1 MNEFITLFV
10 LAVGLSMD
18 AFAVAVCKGLAMK
31 KMSWKNAVIVG
42 LWFGTFQALMP
53 VIGYFLGVSFA
64 DRIKSVDHWI
74 AFVLLALI
82 GGNMIREAFG
92 KEEERASADLDVK
105 TMFIMAVATS
115 IDALAVGV
123 TFAFL
128 NQNMPLA
135 VSLIGVTTFML
146 SMLGVK
152 VGNLFGVKYKSKAEF
167 IGGLILILLGAKILL
182 KHLGIISI

>member
-1 MNEFITLFV
+1 
-10 LAVGLSMD
+10 
-18 AFAVAVCKGLAMK
+18 
-31 KMSWKNAVIVG
+31 
-42 LWFGTFQALMP
+42 
-53 VIGYFLGVSFA
+53 
-64 DRIKSVDHWI
+64 
-74 AFVLLALI
+74 
-82 GGNMIREAFG
+82 
-92 KEEERASADLDVK
+92 
-105 TMFIMAVATS
+105 MAVATS

-182 KHLGIISI
+182 ENDKI

>member
-64 DRIKSVDHWI
+64 DRIKCVDHWI

-182 KHLGIISI
+182 EHLGIISI

>member
-167 IGGLILILLGAKILL
+167 IRGLILILLGAKILL
-182 KHLGIISI
+182 EHLGIISI

>member
-1 MNEFITLFV
+1 
-10 LAVGLSMD
+10 
-18 AFAVAVCKGLAMK
+18 
-31 KMSWKNAVIVG
+31 
-42 LWFGTFQALMP
+42 MP

-182 KHLGIISI
+182 EHLGIISI

>member
-64 DRIKSVDHWI
+64 DSIKSVDHWI

-182 KHLGIISI
+182 EHLGIISI

>member
-128 NQNMPLA
+128 DQNMPLA

-182 KHLGIISI
+182 EYLGIISI

>member
-1 MNEFITLFV
+1 
-10 LAVGLSMD
+10 
-18 AFAVAVCKGLAMK
+18 
-31 KMSWKNAVIVG
+31 
-42 LWFGTFQALMP
+42 
-53 VIGYFLGVSFA
+53 
-64 DRIKSVDHWI
+64 
-74 AFVLLALI
+74 
-82 GGNMIREAFG
+82 MIREAFG

-182 KHLGIISI
+182 EHLGIISI

>member
-115 IDALAVGV
+115 IDTLAVGV

-182 KHLGIISI
+182 EHLGIISI

>member
-115 IDALAVGV
+115 ILAPSKIRINPPINSAFDLYFTPNRLPTLTPSIESIKVV
-123 TFAFL
+123 TPISETAR
-128 NQNMPLA
+128 
-135 VSLIGVTTFML
+135 
-146 SMLGVK
+146 
-152 VGNLFGVKYKSKAEF
+152 
-167 IGGLILILLGAKILL
+167 
-182 KHLGIISI
+182 GIF

>member
-182 KHLGIISI
+182 EHLGIISI